1 MGLLHSVLSL
11 LRRFGFWFCSFV
23 FLSAGYL
30 KKWESASVGGST
42 TEEQVIHFEVET
54 VKKGLNSYR
63 IKKSK
68 YLASSTLKPLA
79 HAFHECLSLHIH
91 WCQCGDFLLLNLCV
105 QHSRWYV
112 SSECFL
118 IYVTGYKKITFLFLL
133 LLLLLG
139 SAVGVFPNFFL
150 FFFSPTQ
157 DIHPTLELQ
166 GPFDCELRRCSGSI
180 SGHWYFGD
188 YCLDLDKKQR
198 KEQTVGA
205 TDRWIRLLV
214 VGENHP
220 WDSYLLKARLHQ
232 VLREEVS
239 DEIEE
244 SIHAGHL
251 VVLLSLSKIG
261 LQLWVAG
268 MDEQHQDHPQDGCD
282 DRRRHVVDHGPGA

>member
-105 QHSRWYV
+105 QHSGWYV

-118 IYVTGYKKITFLFLL
+118 HYVTGYKKITFLFLL

-150 FFFSPTQ
+150 FFFFTYP
-157 DIHPTLELQ
+157 
-166 GPFDCELRRCSGSI
+166 
-180 SGHWYFGD
+180 GHSSHSWTAGTFW
-188 YCLDLDKKQR
+188 LWTA
-198 KEQTVGA
+198 E
-205 TDRWIRLLV
+205 
-214 VGENHP
+214 
-220 WDSYLLKARLHQ
+220 
-232 VLREEVS
+232 VL
-239 DEIEE
+239 
-244 SIHAGHL
+244 
-251 VVLLSLSKIG
+251 
-261 LQLWVAG
+261 WFY
-268 MDEQHQDHPQDGCD
+268 
-282 DRRRHVVDHGPGA
+282 